1 MMKINK
7 KGFTLI
13 ELLAVVVI
21 IGILMAVAIPSINL
35 IIMDARK
42 DIYVNS
48 ARTFINEAEKEVIN
62 STFEIDDPDTTY
74 YIHIANLVDDATNLG
89 KSGFATWGD
98 SYVVAT
104 MALVNNKV
112 DTNYYFNSVDLAG
125 WKITLIGRDKL
136 KKSDVYQDARKTVD
150 FIPVGNRKKIVVY
163 DANGTKITDVKP
175 LVSLSREKA
184 DQCYKYTETETE
196 VTITEYKPICGADV
210 IVPGAIAGKRVTEV
224 GDKSFYNKGITNVYV
239 PYTVKTI
246 GQLAFMQNKLTSI
259 TLSEGLKT
267 ISYAAFYVNNLTEVS
282 VPSSV
287 EIIGTMGFSRNSI
300 SKLSLPK
307 NLKSIGNEGFRYNE
321 LTEAIEVLVP
331 GPSTTIGDKAFYD
344 NKIAVNDLFW
354 YKKKSDGSPDYT
366 ILLGY
371 LGEYTKFSGNKFVI
385 PGTKKGVALKEI
397 NDRAFF
403 SQKSLKDWTVVIPD
417 SVTRIG
423 QLAFM
428 DTGIAAV
435 KLPSNLK
442 TVEYA
447 AFYNNNITEVVVPN
461 GAETLGLMA
470 FSRNKIKKISLPKS
484 LKSIGNECFRYNE
497 LTDSI
502 ETMVPSKKTSIG
514 SKAFADN
521 RILAEN
527 TFTYKRNDDD
537 SIDYSVITGYI
548 GDLSEF
554 SDKKLVIPGSKNG
567 VALKEITDKAFYNY
581 TSLKGWSVVI
591 PNTVTTIRQLA
602 FMDTGIV
609 AVTLPSNLKVVEYAA
624 FYNNGLEEVKFPS
637 STETLGTVAFSRN
650 KIKKISLPKTL
661 KSIGNECFRYN
672 ELTDSIETMVP
683 GKDTTIGSKA
693 FADNKILPENSF
705 TYKRNDDGTIDYS
718 TITGYIGNYSE
729 FSNNTFVIPGS
740 KNGVALKEITDK
752 AFFNYTSLKGW
763 NLVIPDS
770 VTTIRQLAFMDTG
783 IVSVKLPHSL
793 KTVEYAAFYNNGI
806 TEVVVPNGT
815 ETLGLMAFSRNKI
828 KKISLPTTLKSIGN
842 ECFRYN
848 ELTDSVETMVPGK
861 DTTIGTNAFANN
873 KILAENSFTYK
884 RNDDGSI
891 DYSTITGY
899 IGDYSE
905 FGSSEFVILGS
916 KNGVALK
923 TIKDRVFLNNTNLK
937 GRRLVIP
944 DTVTTIGDLAFMS
957 TGITSVKL
965 PSSLK
970 TVGYAVFY
978 NNSITEVT
986 VPANIETLGLMAFSR
1001 NKISKVTLNEG
1012 LKSLGNEAFRYNELT
1027 TVTIPSTVTSIGTN
1041 AFTNNSLKTIVNKTG
1056 KKFNW
1061 KDIVN
1066 GTSTANFETGT
1077 IKTSN
1082 GNITVTN

>member
-1 MMKINK
+1 MKND

-13 ELLAVVVI
+13 ELLAVIVI
-21 IGILMAVAIPSINL
+21 MGILMAIAIPSINL

-74 YIHIANLVDDATNLG
+74 YIHIANLVDDVTNLG
-89 KSGFATWGD
+89 KSGFATWSD

-112 DTNYYFNSVDLAG
+112 DTKYYFNSVDLAG

-136 KKSDVYQDARKTVD
+136 KKSDVYQDSRKTVD
-150 FIPVGNRKKIVVY
+150 FMPVGNRKKIVLY
-163 DANGTKITDVKP
+163 DANGTKVTNIKP
-175 LVSLSREKA
+175 IVSLSKEKA
-184 DQCYKYTETETE
+184 EQCYTYTETETE
-196 VTITEYKPICGADV
+196 VTLKEYKPICGSDV
-210 IVPGAIAGKRVTEV
+210 IVPGAIAGKRVTEI
-224 GDKSFYNKGITNVYV
+224 GDRSFYNKGITNVYV

-371 LGEYTKFSGNKFVI
+371 LGEYTKFSDNKFVI
-385 PGTKKGVALKEI
+385 PGSKKGVALKEI

-423 QLAFM
+423 QLSFM
-428 DTGIAAV
+428 NTGISSV
-435 KLPSNLK
+435 KLPSSLK

-461 GAETLGLMA
+461 GAETLGLVA

-502 ETMVPSKKTSIG
+502 ETMVPSKKTTIG
-514 SKAFADN
+514 TKAFADN
-521 RILAEN
+521 KILAEN
-527 TFTYKRNDDD
+527 TFTYMRNDDD
-537 SIDYSVITGYI
+537 SVDYSIITGYI
-548 GDLSEF
+548 GDYEEF
-554 SDKKLVIPGSKNG
+554 SDKKFVIPGSKNG
-567 VALKEITDKAFYNY
+567 VALKEISERAFFNY
-581 TSLKGWSVVI
+581 SSLKGWSVVI

-602 FMDTGIV
+602 FMNTGIV
-609 AVTLPSNLKVVEYAA
+609 AVTLPSNLKIVEYAA
-624 FYNNGLEEVKFPS
+624 FYNNSLEEVKFPN

-683 GKDTTIGSKA
+683 GKDTTIGTQV

-718 TITGYIGNYSE
+718 TITGYIGNYKE

-740 KNGVALKEITDK
+740 KNGVALKTITDR

-770 VTTIRQLAFMDTG
+770 VTTIKQLAFMETG
-783 IVSVKLPHSL
+783 IVSVKLPSNL

-806 TEVVVPNGT
+806 TEVVVPSST
-815 ETLGLMAFSRNKI
+815 ETLGTVVFSRNKI
-828 KKISLPTTLKSIGN
+828 KKISLPKTLKSIGN

-848 ELTDSVETMVPGK
+848 ELTDSIETMVPGK
-861 DTTIGTNAFANN
+861 DTTIGTQAFANN
-873 KILAENSFTYK
+873 KILPENSFTYK
-884 RNDDGSI
+884 RNDDGTI

-923 TIKDRVFLNNTNLK
+923 NIKDRIFLNNTNLK

-986 VPANIETLGLMAFSR
+986 VPSNIETIGLIAFSK

-1066 GTSTANFETGT
+1066 GTSAANFETGT